1 MLAIAGSLMKC
12 SVNKA
17 LVMAAIQM
25 ASLTVIVEDFGSL
38 DGIPL
43 FNEDT
48 ESQLPEKVKVLKAK
62 IVAADAV
69 LIATPEYNNSVSGV
83 LKNAIDWASR
93 PIGDNSFEDKPVAIM
108 SAGGHMGG
116 TRAQLH
122 LRHVF
127 VYLNMHPLNKPQ
139 VAITN
144 AKTKLDASGEFTDPA
159 IRDGI
164 RQLLVA
170 LDSWTRRLRKKS

>member
-1 MLAIAGSLMKC
+1 VLAIAGSLRKG

-17 LVMAAIQM
+17 LVRAAIQV
-25 ASLTVIVEDFGSL
+25 APPSVIVEDFGGL

-43 FNEDT
+43 FNEDV
-48 ESQLPEKVKVLKAK
+48 EKQLPEKVRLLKAK
-62 IVAADAV
+62 IVAADAL
-69 LIATPEYNNSVSGV
+69 LIATPEYNYSVSGV

-93 PIGDNSFEDKPVAIM
+93 PLGDNSFDDKPVAIM

-122 LRHVF
+122 LRHIC
-127 VYLNMHPLNKPQ
+127 VYLNMHALNRPQ
-139 VAITN
+139 VAVTN
-144 AKTKLDASGEFTDPA
+144 AKTKVDASGEFADPA
-159 IRDGI
+159 IRDSV

-170 LDSWTRRLRKKS
+170 LEAWTRRLKREG